1 MATLPTQLKDMPLR
15 CFPWATPPKLSGQQG
30 LQSKTKILLAGE
42 AAAVG
47 REQGQEGSIRHGIGH
62 RRAVANKDD
71 PS

>member
-1 MATLPTQLKDMPLR
+1 MATLPVQLKGMPLR
-15 CFPWATPPKLSGQQG
+15 TFPWATPPKLSGQQG
-30 LQSKTKILLAGE
+30 LQSKTKILLSGE

-62 RRAVANKDD
+62 RLAVAHKDG

>member
-1 MATLPTQLKDMPLR
+1 MATLPVQLKGMPLR
-15 CFPWATPPKLSGQQG
+15 TFPWATPPKLSGQQG
-30 LQSKTKILLAGE
+30 LQSKTKILLSGE

-62 RRAVANKDD
+62 RRAVANKDG